1 MTVMYSFF
9 QKPMVNPMTILE
21 RSAMPNKTKVATF
34 SSEITRRLRT
44 TSTAVS
50 QAKTEEILMKLMGEL
65 EAMGYSLAWKTELLK
80 GAMVGYT
87 RVLGKVSRGETERN
101 RKGAATLTSRR
112 FKKPISN
119 TQWFRSPD

>member
-65 EAMGYSLAWKTELLK
+65 EAMGYSLAWRTELLK
-80 GAMVGYT
+80 SAMVGYT
-87 RVLGKVSRGETERN
+87 RVLGKVSRGQTE
-101 RKGAATLTSRR
+101 
-112 FKKPISN
+112 
-119 TQWFRSPD
+119 